1 MSRQVAAAAP
11 VAESAQPAPRPRAPV
26 AAAEP
31 AMQSSAIAIGAFA
44 GLPAGNVS
52 DADARRALATRLLI
66 DQLAPALGLDP
77 SRIRIRCDGG
87 TAARLD
93 AAGASGLQEG
103 ASILLHPARFRPE
116 TREGRGLLAHEA
128 AHVAQRLLPGPSDE
142 AGAEREAAAIADAVA
157 QGRHPLRPVVPLR
170 TLRAAADRGALQQ
183 VEAPKPAP
191 PEAVPVLDAQVV
203 ATSRSREIAAIKR
216 ALSGWW
222 ISDGDVFRV
231 LEILETVP
239 HAVIEPL
246 LGNLPEGDRYA
257 LCDNINPPHV
267 QRYRRTTLAC
277 YQRTLRDS
285 RLRDAVDL
293 KVFRSLP
300 MAGLTT
306 VERET
311 AAWVLTRLSEDQ
323 RLELL
328 ASDNGPAIAHIMGA
342 PLPSAQELKRIQDE
356 ADAAARAEAQLYD
369 KRRAAEAAGKD
380 KAVAADLDNI
390 KALLTEIGDAGSA
403 RQALEVLGQG
413 GTETA
418 RFQFLAEQLEAL
430 GLADRL
436 IALLPV
442 DTLFEAPGHSQVLF
456 ALVRSR
462 LPSKNE
468 ELIERLLSYRALDW
482 AITDQD
488 ALFAYRLIKSLPLTA
503 QHRFRLRDGGKWY
516 LRLLE
521 NLPTDP
527 STQRAYPGLE
537 IRRAE
542 TREEIEALRKSGAT
556 QVDEE
561 ALLFNASELQEKR
574 LQREGA
580 TSLLIDLIRAF
591 EEAERGIFRDREA
604 IDLYNRVAAI
614 GRSVL
619 TTKMNEHTGEPVKVD
634 KPADRLLREAIVHEL
649 DRLGHIDRLFDNL
662 PHSFLFA
669 EENRLDTVQIM
680 LARDATRVREH
691 ARMLVSRGLLDWM
704 VTDGEAWLAYQCV
717 KALPPD
723 EREAFIAEQPDEWS
737 RILGEMSASQK
748 QARDLNLYV
757 GDKAGTDRGSVL
769 GQLAVGETWT
779 DANAGMVANLVRM
792 AIAMTEHRFAF
803 DRSREFKAHEKPK
816 LAALVDKFRLWHPV
830 QRPDYTPE
838 LLKGTR
844 WYEEGPFATLRQLWG
859 GLVTIAGMEVLVV
872 RGGGVGIRADLGDV
886 QKMLGGDL
894 FGAQLA
900 DPKKRGADQPLP
912 HPEANKV
919 SLIVGPDMKSAE
931 LRLPELELA
940 TGNIQTGGTTIQFGR
955 LLLRGLK
962 LGASYAG
969 SERDQPIQ
977 ASAEV
982 ASVEVEDLML
992 AKTASM
998 LAIGRLAISALR
1010 AAAATV
1016 DAVTRQADAPRKEFA
1031 FPFLLLVPHLIG
1043 LLAVAAL
1050 PVYLYQKI
1058 SGLLAQGHDKGLT
1071 DQFADDVAQ
1080 RAKSISFTLG
1090 SLDVDNVTTS
1100 GGQHVGNVGLRD
1112 FSVQVGLNRA
1122 TRLRA
1127 ERGSVLARLR
1137 ALEAKPEAAA
1147 AKAALQT
1154 RLGELDRGLEAVAA
1168 DEREYVTIM
1177 NQIRGGG
1184 LSPERQKTLQAR
1196 LDALHFEDEGK
1207 LFIDIGAIEASGV
1220 QGLVTAKEPI
1230 RITGVHGEGGGAAL
1244 NRFIA
1249 LPTVTDAELSRRSA
1263 AEERPNFPIEEGQ
1276 TSDFHLDIGDIRT
1289 GEIRVGKALRTVAD
1303 IDAEMEKLAPRR
1315 SQEAVK
1321 PLYESLELLRPKA
1334 ERYERMVQHGVS
1346 ALDARQLGEFRA
1358 LRRDLAAQA
1367 DLIVQSIEIL
1377 DARLDVDAATGAVG
1391 FGASSVKVRGL
1402 DAPGT
1407 GIQIDEVIVRGL
1419 GMRAVPKGGLLGFAD
1434 WRANLRDLGAGV
1446 DSLEISG
1453 ARSRYHGLLFEK
1465 ATLTGGYA
1473 RMRNRGDKVELGLKR
1488 LSVENVGIAPRIGL
1502 LQQKLDGLRAKAK
1515 QADKAEKSRLDT
1527 EITTLEG
1534 IVTGLRQLV
1543 DARLAAYAALQA
1555 AKTPDEIRAAKDKVI
1570 EVDSTIAIGLSQ
1582 FGATEVSL
1590 DDFGV
1595 AVTGAGDVLSDALGP
1610 GVDPL
1615 AILRRSR
1622 RGVTFEGT
1630 GPDKRVFRSFA
1641 VRGGQMASDAPAN
1654 QNKSLAGEVG
1664 SFEIG
1669 ETKLNASAGM
1679 EGKSIRIKV
1688 PQFNL
1693 AAMTVD
1699 QFLFTAAEMQGGM
1712 QLWSEGK
1719 SGIEGVRFAGS
1730 VRLDPKVEKPADL
1743 GDYALAQLQVDSFR
1757 IDAIRGKGLGII
1769 VPEKKLEVSIKS
1781 GAVTGIYAEG
1791 LNLDLPKEAEALPVV
1806 TGKVGIEAIDDVV
1819 IGNAIAKGWQ
1829 VSGKIRAK
1837 KIEASFLKDGEI
1849 EAGIGALSLF
1859 GISARGPDGWVR
1871 FSLADL
1877 GLNVHYKNGVLNV
1890 RDFHIGRLEVP
1901 AIHWRA
1907 GAKGMVDADKPVVLT
1922 GLRLSGLVEAAKPT
1936 ADGKAPANPIGRI
1949 EIRKLH
1955 VDGFEASHLTYHDDE
1970 YTVTIGR
1977 EQWDL
1982 PKYRQGFKGLE
1993 LKNLDVWDL
2002 EWKPGGLTKGHAT
2015 LGSYEASADVEGVK
2029 SALKAGV
2036 VLRGGGLKGEVKGPG
2051 IFEVDIG
2058 RLKEMRGDYGDGKI
2072 STRFGSGAVT
2082 GAVAFG
2088 PNFIEARDFVIEDL
2102 ALAKT
2107 SYTDGPLK
2115 LSLKTFLIEKVKI
2128 GKARLEFKEGG
2139 DPANPDAKALS
2150 KLTIA
2155 DVEFLDTTA
2164 DTFSYEG
2171 SSTARTPDGKDVT
2184 AMQQIKAGRATM
2196 KRLALGTITHDAAT
2210 AATVISGFKVDA
2222 GEKPR
2227 SYDRPFAIRNLSATF
2242 VSGIGDKPT
2251 TTKLVTDVEAG
2262 PLVGD
2267 KIVFDT
2273 VRLGT
2278 TPDGKPVTRTRID
2291 GAFTLSRLGL
2301 INPNLTITDA
2311 KGETHLGPTGYGTIE
2326 LLGIKPRFLPNGTM
2340 LLPIDAMVAKNLKLK
2355 RGDMEVAIPFAK
2367 ISDIAVGLEGM
2378 GTKEGIDLIGARL
2391 KEIKVEG
2398 LHFTLRKVTKASL
2411 TPAEHAAAVAEWEAN
2426 RKEAAANPPA
2436 RLVAEPLSGLEGEA
2450 EGEFDIPYWFN
2461 TRIGVEVEEGIADPD
2476 VADPT
2481 MPGLSLLASWLIPD
2495 QNIRNLVEGFVNDP
2509 SERPKRTND
2518 PKWYLNHL
2526 RMKGAFGL
2534 GQGRIGMDEDRN
2546 GKLGDG
2552 DYWAELSRTKPHQ
2565 NKIALLDSVI
2575 GKDLRLRMAEL
2586 YAGKA
2591 GFAAGKT
2598 KAGKKRLGTTGPI
2611 SVLGIAI
2618 QVRGLGALDLHL
2630 SIYVREGKIE
2640 NIKIGDA
2647 QLLNPADLLNRPAPS
2662 AKDVDPTAIPEPV
2675 K

>member
-1 MSRQVAAAAP
+1 MSRQAVTAAP
-11 VAESAQPAPRPRAPV
+11 VVETAQPSPRPRAP
-26 AAAEP
+26 AAAAAP

-87 TAARLD
+87 AAARLD

-103 ASILLHPARFRPE
+103 ANILLHPARFRPE

-128 AHVAQRLLPGPSDE
+128 AHVAQRLLEGPSDE

-157 QGRHPLRPVVPLR
+157 EGSQPLRPVVPLR
-170 TLRAAADRGALQQ
+170 MLRAAADTGALQQ
-183 VEAPKPAP
+183 IEAPKPAP
-191 PEAVPVLDAQVV
+191 AEAVPVLDAQVV
-203 ATSRSREIAAIKR
+203 ATSRSREITAIKR

-239 HAVIEPL
+239 HPVIEPL
-246 LGNLPEGDRYA
+246 LGNLSEGDRYA

-300 MAGLTT
+300 RGGLTT

-311 AAWVLTRLSEDQ
+311 AAWVLTHLSEDQ

-328 ASDNGPAIAHIMGA
+328 ASDNGPAIAYIMGA
-342 PLPSAQELKRIQDE
+342 PLPSAQELKRLQDE

-380 KAVAADLDNI
+380 KAVEADFDKI
-390 KALLTEIGDAGSA
+390 KALLTEIGDAGAA

-418 RFQFLAEQLEAL
+418 RFQFLAERLEAV

-468 ELIERLLSYRALDW
+468 DLIERLLSYRALDW
-482 AITDQD
+482 AITDRD

-516 LRLLE
+516 LRLLD

-542 TREEIEALRKSGAT
+542 TREEIDALRKSGAT

-574 LQREGA
+574 LQQEGA
-580 TSLLIDLIRAF
+580 TSVLLDLIRAF

-604 IDLYNRVAAI
+604 IDLYRQVAAV

-619 TTKMNEHTGEPVKVD
+619 TAKAD
-634 KPADRLLREAIVHEL
+634 KPTDRLLREAVVHEL

-680 LARDATRVREH
+680 LARDPSRAREH
-691 ARMLVSRGLLDWM
+691 ARALVSRNLIDWM
-704 VTDGEAWLAYQCV
+704 VTDGEAWIAYQCI

-723 EREAFIAEQPDEWS
+723 EREAFIAEQPDEWG

-769 GQLAVGETWT
+769 GQLAVAETWAE
-779 DANAGMVANLVRM
+779 DNAGLLANLVRM
-792 AIAMTEHRFAF
+792 AIAATEHRFAF
-803 DRSREFKAHEKPK
+803 ERSREFKAHEKPK
-816 LAALVDKFRLWHPV
+816 LAPLVDKFRLWHPV

-838 LLKGTR
+838 VLKGTR

-872 RGGGVGIRADLGDV
+872 QGGGVGIRADLGDV
-886 QKMLGGDL
+886 QQMLGGDL

-919 SLIVGPDMKSAE
+919 SLIIGPDLKSAE

-962 LGASYAG
+962 LGAAYAG
-969 SERDQPIQ
+969 SDRDQPIE

-982 ASVEVEDLML
+982 ASVEVEDLLL
-992 AKTASM
+992 AKSASM
-998 LAIGRLAISALR
+998 LTIGRLMVSALR

-1016 DAVTRQADAPRKEFA
+1016 DAVTRRADAPKQEFA
-1031 FPFLLLVPHLIG
+1031 FPFLLIVPHLIG

-1100 GGQHVGNVGLRD
+1100 GGQHIGNVGLRD

-1127 ERGSVLARLR
+1127 ERGSVLARLQ

-1154 RLGELDRGLEAVAA
+1154 RLGELDQGLAAVAA
-1168 DEREYVTIM
+1168 DEREYIAIM

-1184 LSPERQKTLQAR
+1184 LSVERQKALQAR

-1207 LFIDIGAIEASGV
+1207 VFIDIGAIEASGV

-1230 RITGVHGEGGGAAL
+1230 RIAGVHGEGGGAAL

-1263 AEERPNFPIEEGQ
+1263 AEDRPNFPIEEGA
-1276 TSDFHLDIGDIRT
+1276 TSDFRLDIGDIRT
-1289 GEIRVGKALRTVAD
+1289 GEVRIGKALRTVAD
-1303 IDAEMEKLAPRR
+1303 IDEEMAKLAPRR
-1315 SQEAVK
+1315 DQEAIK
-1321 PLYESLELLRPKA
+1321 PLYESLGLLRPKA
-1334 ERYERMVQHGVS
+1334 ERYERMVAHGVS
-1346 ALDARQLGEFRA
+1346 ALDAKQLDEFRA

-1367 DLIVQSIEIL
+1367 DLIVKSIEIL

-1402 DAPGT
+1402 DVPGV
-1407 GIQIDEVIVRGL
+1407 GIQIDEAIVRGL
-1419 GMRAVPKGGLLGFAD
+1419 GIRAVPKGGLLGFTD
-1434 WRANLRDLGAGV
+1434 WRTNLRDLGAGA

-1473 RMRNRGDKVELGLKR
+1473 RLRNRGDKVELGLKR

-1502 LQQKLDGLRAKAK
+1502 LQQKLDGLRAKAR
-1515 QADKAEKSRLDT
+1515 QADKAEKSKLDT
-1527 EITTLEG
+1527 RITELAG
-1534 IVTGLRQLV
+1534 IVTGLQQLV
-1543 DARLAAYAALQA
+1543 DARLSAYAALQA
-1555 AKTPDEIRAAKDKVI
+1555 AKTPDEIKAAKDKVI
-1570 EVDSTIAIGLSQ
+1570 EVDSMIAVGLSQ

-1615 AILRRSR
+1615 AVLRRG
-1622 RGVTFEGT
+1622 GVSVQGT
-1630 GPDKRVFRSFA
+1630 GPDKRLFRNFS
-1641 VRGGQMASDAPAN
+1641 VHGGQMSADAPMG
-1654 QNKSLAGEVG
+1654 QDKSLSGEVG

-1669 ETKLNASAGM
+1669 ETKLDIGARM
-1679 EGKSIRIKV
+1679 EGESIRIDV
-1688 PQFNL
+1688 PKFSL
-1693 AAMTVD
+1693 AAMTID
-1699 QFLFTAAEMQGGM
+1699 QFLLTSAEARSGM

-1719 SGIEGVRFAGS
+1719 SGIEGIHFKGS
-1730 VRLDPKVEKPADL
+1730 VRLDPKVDQPAGL
-1743 GDYALAQLQVDSFR
+1743 GDYRVAQLKVDSFR
-1757 IDAIRGKGLGII
+1757 IDAIRGKGLGIA
-1769 VPEKKLEVSIKS
+1769 VPESKIEVSIKS
-1781 GAVTGIYAEG
+1781 GAITGIYAEN
-1791 LNLDLPKEAEALPVV
+1791 LNVDLPNDAKAMPVV

-1819 IGNAIAKGWQ
+1819 IGKAVAGAWQ
-1829 VSGKIRAK
+1829 VTSGKIRASN
-1837 KIEASFLKDGEI
+1837 IGATFLKDGEV
-1849 EAGIGALSLF
+1849 EAGIGSLSLLGF
-1859 GISARGPDGWVR
+1859 AARGPDGWVR
-1871 FSLADL
+1871 FSLADM
-1877 GLNVHYKNGVLNV
+1877 GLNVHYKNGVLDV

-1922 GLRLSGLVEAAKPT
+1922 GLRLSGLIEQAKPT
-1936 ADGKAPANPIGRI
+1936 ADGKAPASPIGRI

-2002 EWKPGGLTKGHAT
+2002 EWKPGGVTKGHAT

-2051 IFEVDIG
+2051 VFEVDIG
-2058 RLKEMRGDYGDGKI
+2058 RMKEMRGDYGDGKI

-2115 LSLKTFLIEKVKI
+2115 LSLKKFLIEKVKI
-2128 GKARLEFKEGG
+2128 GRARLEFKEGG
-2139 DPANPDAKALS
+2139 DPANPDAKTLS

-2155 DVEFLDTTA
+2155 DVEFLDTIA

-2210 AATVISGFKVDA
+2210 AATVISGFKVDT
-2222 GEKPR
+2222 GEKPK

-2311 KGETHLGPTGYGTIE
+2311 KGETYLGPTEYGTVE

-2355 RGDMEVAIPFAK
+2355 RGDMEVVIPFAK
-2367 ISDIAVGLEGM
+2367 ISDIAIGLEGM
-2378 GTKEGIDLIGARL
+2378 GTKEGLDLIGARL

-2398 LHFTLRKVTKASL
+2398 LHFTMRKVTKASL
-2411 TPAEHAAAVAEWEAN
+2411 TPAEHATAVAEWEAN
-2426 RKEAAANPPA
+2426 QKEAAANPPA

-2450 EGEFDIPYWFN
+2450 EGEFEIPYWFN
-2461 TRIGVEVEEGIADPD
+2461 TRVGVEVEKGIADVD

-2481 MPGLSLLASWLIPD
+2481 LPGPSLILSWLLPD
-2495 QNIRNLVEGFVNDP
+2495 QNIRNLAEGFVNDP
-2509 SERPKRTND
+2509 SGRPSRTND

-2534 GQGRIGMDEDRN
+2534 GDGRIGMDEDRN

-2552 DYWAELSRTKPHQ
+2552 DYWAELSRIKPHQ
-2565 NKIALLDSVI
+2565 NKIALLDSNI
-2575 GKDLRLRMAEL
+2575 GEDLQLRMAEL
-2586 YAGKA
+2586 HAGKA

-2630 SIYVREGKIE
+2630 SIYVREGRIE
-2640 NIKIGDA
+2640 DIKIGEA
-2647 QLLNPADLLNRPAPS
+2647 QLLNPADLLNRPAPT

-2675 K
+2675 Q